1 MQNKKYRKGR
11 GANTGWRQSA
21 LAAKSSL
28 HKAYMSTCLVRCP
41 WYSVFFWGWFDF
53 AISCNFFAF
62 WFLLWSLHT
71 IEMIICQ
78 RNPLK
83 FETWDSA
90 CHLAHE
96 APVIA
101 LKVREGD
108 NFMHTVD
115 LWWCDVVEHDNHSR
129 PWQLNLLA
137 WRSCTMFCW
146 QVLTALRCMKEH
158 LYILDVEG
166 WWLHGGGGWWNTL
179 IARKL
184 TLQLKCE
191 GLQLHWVQGARACLV

>member
-1 MQNKKYRKGR
+1 MWLFVQTWLNLARAKKYRKNR

-28 HKAYMSTCLVRCP
+28 HKAYMSTCLVGCP
-41 WYSVFFWGWFDF
+41 WYSVFFWRWFDF

-90 CHLAHE
+90 CHFAH
-96 APVIA
+96 VA
-101 LKVREGD
+101 LLQVREGD
-108 NFMHTVD
+108 NFMLTVD
-115 LWWCDVVEHDNHSR
+115 LWLWDVVEHDNHSL

-137 WRSCTMFCW
+137 WRSSTTFCW
-146 QVLTALRCMKEH
+146 QGAYCTVLDERTLWYFGPMMLKGVDCMEVV
-158 LYILDVEG
+158 DDG
-166 WWLHGGGGWWNTL
+166 TL
-179 IARKL
+179 
-184 TLQLKCE
+184 
-191 GLQLHWVQGARACLV
+191 W